1 MKKIYKYRWQLLVFY
16 LFCVFVIWENYKFIA
31 SSTNE
36 LIYVD
41 SELIQKTKYAL
52 LLGTPKHLPNGNVN
66 NYYKNRINATIELF
80 NSGKFTTVIVSAD
93 TLNKYGENEVELI
106 KEDLIEK
113 GIPKSNFILD
123 TDGNRTWKSVNN
135 INKNTSS
142 SLIIISQKFHLER
155 ALFIAKKKKIDAI
168 GFAANGGMSNQLWQR
183 EILARVKMQMDLLM
197 DE

>member
-80 NSGKFTTVIVSAD
+80 NSGKFTSVIISAD

-135 INKNTSS
+135 INKNTTS

-183 EILARVKMQMDLLM
+183 EILARVKMQMDLFM

>member
-183 EILARVKMQMDLLM
+183 EILARVKMQMDLFM

>member
-16 LFCVFVIWENYKFIA
+16 LFCVFVTWENYKFIA

-80 NSGKFTTVIVSAD
+80 NSGKFTTVIISAD

-183 EILARVKMQMDLLM
+183 EILARVKMQMDLFM

>member
-36 LIYVD
+36 LIFAD
-41 SELIQKTKYAL
+41 SELIQKTEYAL

-80 NSGKFTTVIVSAD
+80 NSGKFTSVIISAD

-135 INKNTSS
+135 INKNTTS

-183 EILARVKMQMDLLM
+183 EILARVKMQMDLFM